1 MPHIQLSELAK
12 IPQID
17 HPNLEGRGLAS
28 LTFFVDGE
36 WHLWVPTDAG
46 LIRMKGWP
54 AEGFYFAV
62 QPESEKDGYLHFLD
76 FIAQIGN
83 SQGVSRPMQGLM
95 EDFFNLSGCMK
106 KFDLLFEYSKKD
118 RSGVS
123 RLVITELEYLFT
135 VCKSIFDLLQE
146 VVAAQWQNIKLL
158 DGTKRKRQLPETFA
172 AVALEANRLRTEDEL
187 VARFLIPKELAAFY
201 VRSGAFFQ
209 ILRTFRDKFVHGGNS
224 PQFVFVTERGFAVQ
238 ASTKPF
244 SLFNIWNEEHRLPN
258 DLCSLRPAIAYLVNE
273 TLKACEDYAATIQTV
288 IKFPPPVCPG
298 LNFFMRG
305 HFNEQLLVNDKVL
318 RECLWWEDAQ
328 PIIPQNLS
336 RQPSLDETA
345 FHLFK
350 LFAQYE
356 YALKAMG
363 FVKASHGD
371 RAEPDWNRFIGQ
383 HGHIVMNTDAEPVVR
398 ARMFLLEAPPKR
410 QIVLNGSIEWA
421 DVSNQDKSAQALF
434 GHIRRVRNNLYH
446 GGKFNGRWFAPDRS
460 RPLME
465 SAIVVLGALRDG
477 LPALEVAIRENA
489 A

>member
-1 MPHIQLSELAK
+1 MLQIQLSELTK

-17 HPNLEGRGLAS
+17 HTNLGGRGLAS

-36 WHLWVPTDAG
+36 WHLWVPTNAG

-54 AEGFYFAV
+54 AEGFYFAA

-95 EDFFNLSGCMK
+95 EDFFNLSGCLK
-106 KFDLLFEYSKKD
+106 KFDLLFEYSQKD

-123 RLVITELEYLFT
+123 RLVITELEYLFM

-158 DGTKRKRQLPETFA
+158 DETKRKRQLPETFA

-201 VRSGAFFQ
+201 VRCGAFFQ

-224 PQFVFVTERGFAVQ
+224 PDLVFVTERGFAVQ

-273 TLKACEDYAATIQTV
+273 TLKACEDYASTIQTV

-298 LNFFMRG
+298 LTFFMRG
-305 HFNEQLLVNDKVL
+305 YFNEQLLMNDKVL

-328 PIIPQNLS
+328 PIIPPDLS
-336 RQPSLDETA
+336 RQA
-345 FHLFK
+345 
-350 LFAQYE
+350 A
-356 YALKAMG
+356 
-363 FVKASHGD
+363 
-371 RAEPDWNRFIGQ
+371 
-383 HGHIVMNTDAEPVVR
+383 PV
-398 ARMFLLEAPPKR
+398 L
-410 QIVLNGSIEWA
+410 
-421 DVSNQDKSAQALF
+421 
-434 GHIRRVRNNLYH
+434 
-446 GGKFNGRWFAPDRS
+446 
-460 RPLME
+460 
-465 SAIVVLGALRDG
+465 
-477 LPALEVAIRENA
+477 
-489 A
+489 